1 MATTVQNV
9 FDYAMSLIDE
19 RLDSGLVDPSS
30 TAIFQKNT
38 PYILTTLQDELIQ
51 NRDYYKTHSI
61 TKAATE
67 NDGGYQEYDMP
78 SDFQT
83 EQQIIEVNG
92 GYKNASDFK
101 WENKKLF
108 IPDKFAGTIK
118 VVYYPIPAPLTQM
131 TDTLVLDDITC
142 RTTLVN
148 GLASRLLTNENRVL
162 ANYFNALY
170 MELKN
175 KPLRKK
181 LAQNE
186 AIEDKYDS
194 KMSY

>member
-19 RLDSGLVDPSS
+19 RLDTGLVDPSS
-30 TAIFQKNT
+30 TAIFLKNT

-51 NRDYYKTHSI
+51 DRDYYKTHSI
-61 TKAATE
+61 TKALTV

-78 SDFQT
+78 TDFQT

-92 GYKNASDFK
+92 GYRNVSDFK

-108 IPDKFAGTIK
+108 IADGFIGIIK
-118 VVYYPIPAPLTQM
+118 VVYYPIPAPLTAV

-162 ANYFNALY
+162 ANYFNDLY

-186 AIEDKYDS
+186 PIEDKYDS

>member
-1 MATTVQNV
+1 MTTVQNV

-19 RLDSGLVDPSS
+19 RLESGLVDPTS
-30 TAIFQKNT
+30 TAIFEKNT

-51 NRDYYKTHSI
+51 DSDYYKTHTI
-61 TKAATE
+61 TKLATE

-92 GYKNASDFK
+92 GYENASDFK
-101 WENKKLF
+101 WENKTLF
-108 IPDKFAGTIK
+108 ISDEFIGVVK
-118 VVYYPIPAPLTQM
+118 VVYYPIPAPLTAM
-131 TDTLVLDDITC
+131 TDELVLDDITC

-162 ANYFNALY
+162 ANYFNDLY
-170 MELKN
+170 NELKN
-175 KPLRKK
+175 KPKRKK
-181 LAQNE
+181 LAQAE
-186 AIEDKYDS
+186 SIKDKYDS
-194 KMSY
+194 KMTY